1 MRKRGQKSFDY
12 IVVGGG
18 SAGCVVAGKLVD
30 SGASVLLL
38 EAGRGDANPLI
49 HIPAGIGMLKSE
61 DYEWPLK
68 SVPQKHCVGQR
79 IELRQAKVIG
89 GGGSI
94 NAQVFTRGAPVD
106 FDTWESEFGAHGWS
120 YADIAPIYRRYER
133 NARFSG
139 PHHGVDGPL
148 GVSDQI
154 DPHPLSLAFV
164 RAGQEAGLPFNADF
178 NGAQQHGVGFYQRT
192 TWNSLRNS
200 TSSAYLGRVRRPG
213 NLTVTTHAQVLRIA
227 VSNGR
232 AHSVDVLVRGR
243 RTTYHADHE
252 IILSAGA
259 YLSPHLLNLSGIGD
273 PEVLRA
279 AGIPVVHELV
289 GVGKNLQDHPRIDMC
304 YSIKPGTSMDR
315 YAKLVPGALAAAE
328 YAGYRRGPLQSTL
341 AEAGAFAYV
350 DADAP
355 APDQQLHFV
364 PAMTNEFKRLAGY
377 RTGHGVGVDV
387 YTLRPQSRGTV
398 TTISSDPTQLP
409 LLDPNF
415 LAEEYDV
422 RQMVEG
428 TKIMRDIMAA
438 PSMAAL
444 VDQEFLYGF
453 EKVETEEEYR
463 RFVRTHIVSAC
474 HPTGTCSMGTGPMSV
489 VDPQLR
495 VHGIEGLRVADASVM
510 PTVPSCNTQAP
521 TVLVGERLVDFVLG
535 TAPAPVDR
543 STVTAGSRTASATQ
557 AAGAAATVD
566 APVAG

>member
-1 MRKRGQKSFDY
+1 MRKHGQREFDY

-18 SAGCVVAGKLVD
+18 SAGCVAAGRLAD
-30 SGASVLLL
+30 SGATVLLL

-61 DYEWPLK
+61 DYEWPLL

-79 IELRQAKVIG
+79 VELRQAKVIG

-106 FDTWESEFGAHGWS
+106 FDTWATEFGAHGWS
-120 YADIAPIYRRYER
+120 HADVAPVYRRFER
-133 NARFSG
+133 NARFADQY
-139 PHHGVDGPL
+139 HGVDGQL

-164 RAGQEAGLPFNADF
+164 RAGQESGLPFNADF

-200 TSSAYLGRVRRPG
+200 TAAAYLGRVRRPA
-213 NLTVTTHAQVLRIA
+213 NLTVTTHAQVMRIG
-227 VSNGR
+227 VIKGR
-232 AHSVDVLVRGR
+232 ARTVDALVRGR
-243 RTTYHADHE
+243 RTTYRAGRE

-259 YLSPHLLNLSGIGD
+259 YLSPHILNHSGIGD
-273 PEVLRA
+273 PEVLGR

-315 YAKLVPGALAAAE
+315 YKLPVPGALAVAE
-328 YAGYRRGPLQSTL
+328 YAAYRRGPLQSTL

-355 APDQQLHFV
+355 APDQQMHFV
-364 PAMTNEFKRLAGY
+364 PAMTNEFQRQAGY

-387 YTLRPQSRGTV
+387 YTLRPQSRGAV

-415 LAEEYDV
+415 LAAEYDV
-422 RQMVEG
+422 RQAVEG
-428 TKIMRDIMAA
+428 TRLMREIMAQ
-438 PSMAAL
+438 PSMAKL
-444 VDQEFLYGF
+444 VDEEFLYGF
-453 EKVETEEEYR
+453 EQVRTEAEYR
-463 RFVRTHIVSAC
+463 RFVKTHIVSAC
-474 HPTGTCSMGTGPMSV
+474 HPTGTCSMGSGEMAV
-489 VDPQLR
+489 VDPELKVR
-495 VHGIEGLRVADASVM
+495 GIEGLRVADASVM

-521 TVLVGERLVDFVLG
+521 TVLVGERLVDFIL
-535 TAPAPVDR
+535 
-543 STVTAGSRTASATQ
+543 
-557 AAGAAATVD
+557 GAAS
-566 APVAG
+566 APVASQAATTAPGMRTAVTSAAAGMVGANVGA

>member
-1 MRKRGQKSFDY
+1 MRKHGQREFDY
-12 IVVGGG
+12 IIAGGG
-18 SAGCVVAGKLVD
+18 SAGCVVAGRLAD

-38 EAGRGDANPLI
+38 EAGRGDGNPLI
-49 HIPAGIGMLKSE
+49 HIPAGIGVLNNE
-61 DYEWPLK
+61 DYEWPLR
-68 SVPQKHCVGQR
+68 SVPQQHCMGQR

-106 FDTWESEFGAHGWS
+106 FDTWATEFGADGWS
-120 YADIAPIYRRYER
+120 YQDIAPVYRRYER
-133 NARFSG
+133 NARFSDEF
-139 PHHGVDGPL
+139 HGVDGPL

-178 NGAQQHGVGFYQRT
+178 NGARQHGVGFYQRT

-200 TSSAYLGRVRRPG
+200 TSAAYLGRTRRPR
-213 NLTVTTHAQVLRIA
+213 NLTVATHAQVMRIG
-227 VSNGR
+227 VQHGR
-232 AHSVDVLVRGR
+232 ARTVEALVRGR
-243 RTTYHADHE
+243 HTTYHASHE
-252 IILSAGA
+252 IILSAGS

-273 PEVLRA
+273 PEVLRR

-304 YSIKPGTSMDR
+304 YSIKPGNSMDR
-315 YAKLVPGALAAAE
+315 YRLPIQGAMAVAQYAAH
-328 YAGYRRGPLQSTL
+328 RRGPLQSTL

-364 PAMTNEFKRLAGY
+364 PAMTNEFRHQAGY

-387 YTLRPQSRGTV
+387 YTLRPESRGTV

-415 LAEEYDV
+415 LATAYDL
-422 RQMVEG
+422 RQSIEG
-428 TKIMRDIMAA
+428 TKIMRDIMAQ
-438 PSMAAL
+438 PSMAKL
-444 VDQEFLYGF
+444 VDEEFLYGF
-453 EKVETEEEYR
+453 DELRTEEDYA
-463 RFVRTHIVSAC
+463 RFVKTHIVSAC
-474 HPTGTCSMGTGPMSV
+474 HPTGTCSMGTGDLAV
-489 VDPQLR
+489 VDPKLR

-521 TVLVGERLVDFVLG
+521 TVLVGERCADFVLG
-535 TAPAPVDR
+535 
-543 STVTAGSRTASATQ
+543 VTPGPERH
-557 AAGAAATVD
+557 AAGRVEL
-566 APVAG
+566 AGGTAQAGLTPAGR

>member
-1 MRKRGQKSFDY
+1 MRKHGQREFDY
-12 IVVGGG
+12 VVVGGG
-18 SAGCVVAGKLVD
+18 SAGCVVAGRLAD
-30 SGASVLLL
+30 SGASVLML
-38 EAGRGDANPLI
+38 EAGRGDSNPLI

-61 DYEWPLK
+61 DYEWPLH
-68 SVPQKHCVGQR
+68 SVPQKHCIGQR
-79 IELRQAKVIG
+79 VELRQAKVIG

-106 FDTWESEFGAHGWS
+106 FDTWATEFGATGWS
-120 YADIAPIYRRYER
+120 YADIAPVYRRFER

-164 RAGQEAGLPFNADF
+164 RAGQEAGLPFNPDF
-178 NGAQQHGVGFYQRT
+178 NGAKQHGVGFYQRT

-200 TSSAYLGRVRRPG
+200 TASAYLGRVPQKRKV
-213 NLTVTTHAQVLRIA
+213 TVVTHAQVMRIG
-227 VSNGR
+227 VEHGR
-232 AHSVDVLVRGR
+232 ARSVEALVRGR
-243 RTTYHADHE
+243 RTTFFAGRE

-259 YLSPHLLNLSGIGD
+259 YLSPHILNHSGIGD
-273 PEVLRA
+273 PEVLTR

-289 GVGKNLQDHPRIDMC
+289 GVGKNLQDHPRVDMC
-304 YSIKPGTSMDR
+304 YSIKPGISMDR

-350 DADAP
+350 DKDAP

-364 PAMTNEFKRLAGY
+364 PAMTNEFKRLAGFQ
-377 RTGHGVGVDV
+377 TGHGVGVDV
-387 YTLRPQSRGTV
+387 YTLRPESRGSV
-398 TTISSDPTQLP
+398 TTISSDPTELP

-415 LAEEYDV
+415 LAEKYDV

-428 TKIMRDIMAA
+428 TKIMRDIMHA
-438 PSMAAL
+438 PSMARL
-444 VDQEFLYGF
+444 VDKEFLYGF
-453 EKVETEEEYR
+453 DEVRTEEDYV
-463 RFVRTHIVSAC
+463 RFVKTHIVSAC

-521 TVLVGERLVDFVLG
+521 TVMVGERLVDFVLG
-535 TAPAPVDR
+535 TAAEPVR
-543 STVTAGSRTASATQ
+543 PNVERAQRTDE
-557 AAGAAATVD
+557 AAVLTRV
-566 APVAG
+566 

>member
-1 MRKRGQKSFDY
+1 MRKHGQRGFDY

-61 DYEWPLK
+61 DYEWPLL
-68 SVPQKHCVGQR
+68 SVPQEHCVGQR
-79 IELRQAKVIG
+79 VDMRQAKVIG

-106 FDTWESEFGAHGWS
+106 FDTWESEYGATGWS
-120 YADIAPIYRRYER
+120 FADVAPVYRRYER

-154 DPHPLSLAFV
+154 DPHPLSMAFV

-192 TWNSLRNS
+192 TWNGLRNS
-200 TSSAYLGRVRRPG
+200 TSSVYLGRTRRPR
-213 NLTVTTHAQVLRIA
+213 NLTIATHAQVLRIG
-227 VSNGR
+227 VTHGR
-232 AHSVDVLVRGR
+232 AHSVDVLVRGH
-243 RTTYHADHE
+243 RTTYHANRE

-279 AGIPVVHELV
+279 AGIPVVHDLP

-304 YSIKPGTSMDR
+304 YSIKPGISMDR

-387 YTLRPQSRGTV
+387 YTLRPTSRGAV
-398 TTISSDPTQLP
+398 TTISSDPTQFP

-415 LAEEYDV
+415 LATDYDL
-422 RQMVEG
+422 RQAVEG
-428 TKIMRDIMAA
+428 TKLMREIMAQ
-438 PSMAAL
+438 PSMATL
-444 VDQEFLYGF
+444 VDEEFLYGF
-453 EKVETEEEYR
+453 EQLRTEEDYR

-474 HPTGTCSMGTGPMSV
+474 HPTGTCSMGTGPLAV
-489 VDPQLR
+489 VDPELR
-495 VHGIEGLRVADASVM
+495 VHGVDGLRVADASVM

-535 TAPAPVDR
+535 TAASPVGTR
-543 STVTAGSRTASATQ
+543 SS
-557 AAGAAATVD
+557 AAGATTDGATTTTAAPALT
-566 APVAG
+566 G